1 MALKKLKTLPSGVS
15 GEYWKITHLAIDR
28 ASKKVT
34 CIFDLFVSK
43 ELSDAGAKP
52 LGVQKKFVL
61 DLTKEE
67 IETDLIEN
75 CYIKVKAKAQT
86 MVIPVGGSANS
97 EKVQLDPELAS
108 AEDC

>member
-15 GEYWKITHLAIDR
+15 GEYWKITHISLDR
-28 ASKKVT
+28 IVGKAT
-34 CIFDLFVSK
+34 CMFDLFVSK
-43 ELSDAGAKP
+43 ALSDSGAKP
-52 LGVQKKFVL
+52 LGVQKKFVI